1 MNLTLRTNT
10 IDKVNKLKEHLFN
23 TYPDGK
29 FSANGY
35 TFNKII
41 GSGSTPYYLGLL
53 VKDGFLKMI
62 KKTTKEG
69 KKWIPAEY
77 EIVGCLV
84 SDIKDENESNIEK
97 DEEIH
102 SKIDVNDFIEEHFN
116 DMSMRLYKT
125 EKGYVMPISNI
136 VVALNVD
143 RQLIHQLISKNEEL
157 FQEFFVNVTLTNKVG
172 NPISRCLTRDGVIGL
187 LMKISYNRLS
197 PDKKKL
203 VLEFQKWAIEK
214 LGQLMS
220 NGEVKISNTE
230 HNIVKVNIADTIG
243 ISNEDIEK
251 IFTEIQKTVD
261 EKLEIIKLLV
271 DKKNKEVTSAKLE
284 RDMAIEREKRMMSRI
299 PEIVDQ
305 RFELMMKKLA

>member
-97 DEEIH
+97 DREIH
-102 SKIDVNDFIEEHFN
+102 SKIDVKDFIEENFN
-116 DMSMRLYKT
+116 GVPMRLYKT
-125 EKGYVMPISNI
+125 EKGYVMPLIDIAKGLHTNWDAVNKI
-136 VVALNVD
+136 VI
-143 RQLIHQLISKNEEL
+143 RNEEL
-157 FQEFFVNVTLTNKVG
+157 FNDYLY
-172 NPISRCLTRDGVIGL
+172 NPHDILSDELKSLTRDGVIGL

-230 HNIVKVNIADTIG
+230 HNNVKVNIADTIG

-251 IFTEIQKTVD
+251 MFTEIQKTVD
-261 EKLEIIKLLV
+261 EKLGMIKLLV